1 MSTARRLMW
10 NYWQNIMCAEFT
22 LPLYDFATMPKCFN
36 TARKINEWK
45 KKKSM
50 TICSSLPFRKKH
62 TILFFAG
69 TDYQYNYSLQQRV
82 LN

>member
-22 LPLYDFATMPKCFN
+22 LPIYDFATMPKCFN

-45 KKKSM
+45 KK
-50 TICSSLPFRKKH
+50 IY
-62 TILFFAG
+62 
-69 TDYQYNYSLQQRV
+69 DYM
-82 LN
+82 